1 MHTAAPQIVHAPPQS
16 ATPRL
21 VAPRGCVLAW
31 ARRPIWGNVFEDAV
45 PMIDAPAFYGPP
57 VVFVLGPWLLM
68 VLLLA
73 GPFALFLMVLLALAA
88 AAGLMAVFVAMIASP
103 YLLIR
108 RLHSRR
114 TAREKRRARRH
125 RSRTDR
131 IAAGRFGLPQAKS
144 VP

>member
-1 MHTAAPQIVHAPPQS
+1 MHTAAPQIVHAPLQS
-16 ATPRL
+16 ATPQL
-21 VAPRGCVLAW
+21 VAPRRCVLAS
-31 ARRPIWGNVFEDAV
+31 ARRPTWGDVFEDAV

-57 VVFVLGPWLLM
+57 VIFVLGPWLLM

-73 GPFALFLMVLLALAA
+73 GPFALFLMVLLALVA

-114 TAREKRRARRH
+114 KARAKQRARRH
-125 RSRTDR
+125 RSQTDR
-131 IAAGRFGLPQAKS
+131 ITSGRFGLPQPKS

>member
-1 MHTAAPQIVHAPPQS
+1 
-16 ATPRL
+16 
-21 VAPRGCVLAW
+21 
-31 ARRPIWGNVFEDAV
+31 
-45 PMIDAPAFYGPP
+45 MIDAPAFYGPP
-57 VVFVLGPWLLM
+57 VIFVLGPWLLM

-73 GPFALFLMVLLALAA
+73 GPFALFLLVLLALAA
-88 AAGLMAVFVAMIASP
+88 AAGLIAVFVAMIASA

-114 TAREKRRARRH
+114 TARAKQRARRH

-131 IAAGRFGLPQAKS
+131 IAAGRFGLPQPNS